1 MEDEEDPHYLKRVT
15 SLGDRCKVVTNH
27 DIYSKTGIKLAAIG
41 SRINGSFYDRLARH
55 KLMPPLDQCMMVE
68 NAVTVDFLLAQAKH
82 IFASEAR
89 FSTMERRIDIESI
102 WSAFSSINLNSPL
115 AFKLTVARE
124 MRPDLLDHSLR
135 IALISLY
142 LGLRC
147 NLPEKALVEI
157 ATAAVF
163 HDLGELHIDPDIL
176 EKKKDL
182 TMLERRHIYAH
193 PMVAYV
199 ILKDFPEY
207 HPSISTTV
215 LQHHECLD
223 GSGYPAGVSDI
234 SIAAQILCMAEV
246 ASGIANRHKL
256 EIVLKLN
263 KHKLNT
269 DLIGYLIELFRS
281 EQSQNNPGKG
291 IAEIDKKLA
300 QLAKAFEE
308 WDQIR
313 KKGNPLF
320 TFADQRIFELRQAL
334 FDAGFNPLELERLT
348 LGIEDDPESMH
359 DVHTLVN
366 ESFWQIKNLERE
378 MNRLPDYDK
387 ATEVERIIL
396 KEWIT
401 RSCMEH

>member
-1 MEDEEDPHYLKRVT
+1 MEEENDPHYLKRVT
-15 SLGDRCKVVTNH
+15 SLGDARRVVTNQ

-41 SRINGSFYDRLARH
+41 SRINSSFYDRLARH
-55 KLMPPLDQCMMVE
+55 KLMPPLDQCMTVE
-68 NAVTVDFLLAQAKH
+68 DVVTVDFLLAQAKH
-82 IFASEAR
+82 IFADEAR
-89 FSTMERRIDIESI
+89 FAAMAELVDIESI

-115 AFKLTVARE
+115 AFKLTVARD
-124 MRPDLLDHSLR
+124 MRPVLLDHSLR

-142 LGLRC
+142 LGLKCSLSERT
-147 NLPEKALVEI
+147 LAEL
-157 ATAAVF
+157 ATAALF

-176 EKKKDL
+176 ENSKDL

-223 GSGYPAGVSDI
+223 GSGYPAGLSDI
-234 SIAAQILCMAEV
+234 SMTAQILGMAEV
-246 ASGIANRHKL
+246 VSGIANRHKL

-269 DLIGYLIELFRS
+269 DLIGYVIELFRS
-281 EQSQNNPGKG
+281 EQSRSSPDKD
-291 IAEIDKKLA
+291 IAEIEQKLV
-300 QLAKAFEE
+300 QLAASFDE
-308 WDQIR
+308 WDRI
-313 KKGNPLF
+313 KKRTNPLF
-320 TFADQRIFELRQAL
+320 TFADQRIHELKQAL

-348 LGIEDDPESMH
+348 NGIENDPESLH

-378 MNRLPDYDK
+378 VDRLPDYDK
-387 ATEVERIIL
+387 ATAVEKNIL
-396 KEWIT
+396 QEWIT
-401 RSCMEH
+401 RSSMEH

>member
-1 MEDEEDPHYLKRVT
+1 MEEVDDPHYLKRVT
-15 SLGDRCKVVTNH
+15 SLGDTRRVVTNQ
-27 DIYSKTGIKLAAIG
+27 DIFSKTGIKLATIG
-41 SRINGSFYDRLARH
+41 SRINSSFYDRLARH
-55 KLMPPLDQCMMVE
+55 KLMPPLDQCMTVE
-68 NAVTVDFLLAQAKH
+68 DALTVDFLLAQAKR

-89 FSTMERRIDIESI
+89 FSAMEKLVDIENI
-102 WSAFSSINLNSPL
+102 WSAISSINLNNSL

-124 MRPDLLDHSLR
+124 MRPVLLDHSLR

-147 NLPEKALVEI
+147 RLPEKALIEL

-176 EKKKDL
+176 EKSNDL

-207 HPSISTTV
+207 HPAISTTV

-223 GSGYPAGVSDI
+223 GSGYPAGI
-234 SIAAQILCMAEV
+234 SNIAFTAQILGMAEV
-246 ASGIANRHKL
+246 VSGIANRHKL

-269 DLIGYLIELFRS
+269 DLIGYVIGLFRS
-281 EQSQNNPGKG
+281 EQSQSSPGKS
-291 IAEIDKKLA
+291 IAEIEKKLV
-300 QLAKAFEE
+300 QLAKAFDE
-308 WDQIR
+308 WDRIKQR
-313 KKGNPLF
+313 GNPLF
-320 TFADQRIFELRQAL
+320 TFADHRIFELRQAL
-334 FDAGFNPLELERLT
+334 FDAGFNPLELDRLT
-348 LGIEDDPESMH
+348 RGIEDDPESLH
-359 DVHTLVN
+359 DVHTLVD

-378 MNRLPDYDK
+378 MNRLPDYGK
-387 ATEVERIIL
+387 ATEMEKSIL

-401 RSCMEH
+401 RSSMEH